1 MGLMILMSKHQETV
15 SFIWNVANLIRD
27 TFKRGEYADVIL
39 PFTVLRRVDCVIRP
53 TQEAVRKQYLELHG
67 KIDNIDPLLRKT
79 SGVAFYNTSKFNFDR
94 LLDDHANI
102 YSNFM
107 AYYNAFSDE
116 MREEVLDNF
125 KFRAVIED
133 LNKNNLLYMVVEKF
147 SNINLH
153 PDELSNHEM
162 GYVFEELIRKFNE
175 ANNENPG
182 EHFTPREIIRLMVD
196 LMLVTEDE
204 KLKQPN
210 IISSIYDPCCGTGG
224 MLTITKERIMEKNP
238 TADIHLFGQEL
249 NQKTYAVT
257 KSDMLMMN
265 PDGVDA
271 ARIQQGSSLSK
282 DEFHNEKFHYLI
294 ANPPYGKNWDM
305 DKKFVTAEHNEG
317 ERGRFAP
324 GLPRSSDGQ
333 MLFMLSM
340 LSKMRTVS
348 KGGSRVAIVMNG
360 SPLFTGD
367 ANSGESEIRRYIF
380 ENDLL
385 ETLVAVPEQ
394 IFYNTGIATYVW
406 ILTNRKS
413 DHRKGKVQLIDASGE
428 DFWKPMR
435 KSLGSK
441 RREMDESHIAKVLDL
456 YNAFEDNTDNSKIYP
471 NSYFGYRKVT
481 VDRPLQL
488 NLQTSIERMQLL
500 ENEKQF
506 TKLDITDQ
514 AAYKELLESLPE
526 KLYMSREEF
535 AKDLMT
541 EAKSRELKISAL
553 LKKAMI
559 NALGERDSD
568 AEICK
573 DSKGKPEADSSLRD
587 TERVPLDMDIDDYI
601 EIEVLPHVPDAWVNT
616 TKSGCDK
623 TTGDVGK
630 VGYEINFNRYF
641 YVYTPPRPLEEI
653 EGEILGLQKEI
664 NDLMGKLFD

>member
-1 MGLMILMSKHQETV
+1 MSKHQETV

-53 TQEAVRKQYLELHG
+53 TQDAVRKQYLDLHG
-67 KIDNIDPLLRKT
+67 KIDNLDPLLRKT

-116 MREEVLDNF
+116 MREEVLDSF
-125 KFRAVIED
+125 KFRNVIED
-133 LNKNNLLYMVVEKF
+133 LNKNNLLYMVIERF
-147 SNINLH
+147 SNVNLH

-196 LMLVTEDE
+196 LMFVTEDE
-204 KLKQPN
+204 KLKQSN
-210 IISSIYDPCCGTGG
+210 IISTIYDPCCGTGG
-224 MLTITKERIMEKNP
+224 MLTIAKERILEKNP
-238 TADIHLFGQEL
+238 TADVHLFGQEL

-257 KSDMLMMN
+257 KSDLLMLN

-271 ARIQQGSSLSK
+271 ARIQRYSSLSR
-282 DEFHNEKFHYLI
+282 DAFPNEKFHYLI

-305 DKKFVTAEHNEG
+305 DKKDVTAEHAEG

-333 MLFMLSM
+333 MLFMLNL
-340 LSKMRTVS
+340 LSKMRPVS

-367 ANSGESEIRRYIF
+367 ANGGESEIRRYIF

-394 IFYNTGIATYVW
+394 IFYNTGIATYIW
-406 ILTNRKS
+406 ILTNRKA

-435 KSLGSK
+435 KSLGDK
-441 RREMDESHIAKVLDL
+441 RREMDESHIAKVLET
-456 YNAFEDNTDNSKIYP
+456 YHAYEDNTDVSKVYP

-488 NLQTSIERMQLL
+488 NVQTSAERMVRL

-506 TKLDITDQ
+506 TKLDESEQ
-514 AAYKELLESLPE
+514 LAYRNMLEALPS
-526 KLYMSREEF
+526 KLYVSRDEF
-535 AKDLMT
+535 VKDLT
-541 EAKSRELKISAL
+541 AEAKSRGLKVSAP
-553 LKKAMI
+553 LKKAI
-559 NALGERDSD
+559 LNALGERDAN
-568 AEICK
+568 AEVCK
-573 DSKGKPEADSSLRD
+573 DSKGKPEADSNLRD
-587 TERVPLDMDIDDYI
+587 TERVPLDVDIDDYMD
-601 EIEVLPHVPDAWVNT
+601 IEVLPHVPDAWVNT
-616 TKSGCDK
+616 SKSGLDK
-623 TTGDVGK
+623 VTGEVGK

-653 EGEILGLQKEI
+653 EGEILQLQKEI
-664 NDLMGKLFD
+664 NDLMGQLFD

>member
-1 MGLMILMSKHQETV
+1 
-15 SFIWNVANLIRD
+15 
-27 TFKRGEYADVIL
+27 
-39 PFTVLRRVDCVIRP
+39 
-53 TQEAVRKQYLELHG
+53 
-67 KIDNIDPLLRKT
+67 
-79 SGVAFYNTSKFNFDR
+79 
-94 LLDDHANI
+94 
-102 YSNFM
+102 M

-125 KFRAVIED
+125 KFRNVIED
-133 LNKNNLLYMVVEKF
+133 LNKNNLLYMVIERF
-147 SNINLH
+147 SNVNLH
-153 PDELSNHEM
+153 PSELSNHEM

-196 LMLVTEDE
+196 LMFVTEDE
-204 KLKQPN
+204 KLKQSN

-224 MLTITKERIMEKNP
+224 MLTIAKERILEKNP
-238 TADIHLFGQEL
+238 TADVHLFGQEL

-257 KSDMLMMN
+257 KSDMLMLN

-282 DEFHNEKFHYLI
+282 DAFQNEKFHYLI

-305 DKKFVTAEHNEG
+305 DKKDVTAEHAEG

-333 MLFMLSM
+333 MLFMLSL
-340 LSKMRTVS
+340 LSKMRPVS

-367 ANSGESEIRRYIF
+367 ANGGESEIRRYIF

-394 IFYNTGIATYVW
+394 IFYNTGIATYIW
-406 ILTNRKS
+406 ILTNRKA

-435 KSLGSK
+435 KSLGDK
-441 RREMDESHIAKVLDL
+441 RREMDESHIAKVLET
-456 YNAFEDNTDNSKIYP
+456 YHAYEDNTDVSKVYP

-488 NLQTSIERMQLL
+488 NVQTSAERMGRL

-506 TKLDITDQ
+506 TKLDESEQ
-514 AAYKELLESLPE
+514 LAYRNMLEALPS
-526 KLYMSREEF
+526 KLYMSRDEF
-535 AKDLMT
+535 LRDLT
-541 EAKSRELKISAL
+541 AEAKSRGLKVAAP
-553 LKKAMI
+553 LKKAI
-559 NALGERDSD
+559 LNALGERDAN
-568 AEICK
+568 AEVCK
-573 DSKGKPEADSSLRD
+573 DSKGKPEADSNLRD
-587 TERVPLDMDIDDYI
+587 TERVPLDVDIDDYMD
-601 EIEVLPHVPDAWVNT
+601 IEVLPHVPDAWVNT
-616 TKSGCDK
+616 SKSGLDK
-623 TTGDVGK
+623 VTGEVGK

-653 EGEILGLQKEI
+653 EGEILQLQKEI
-664 NDLMGKLFD
+664 NDLMGQLFD

>member
-1 MGLMILMSKHQETV
+1 MSKHQQTV

-53 TQEAVRKQYLELHG
+53 TQDAVRKQFLELRG
-67 KIDNIDPLLRKT
+67 QIDNLDPLLRKT
-79 SGVAFYNTSKFNFDR
+79 AGVAFYNTSKFNFDR

-125 KFRAVIED
+125 KFRNVIED
-133 LNKNNLLYMVVEKF
+133 LNKNNLLYMVIERF
-147 SNINLH
+147 SNIDLH

-204 KLKQPN
+204 KLKQSN

-224 MLTITKERIMEKNP
+224 MLTIAKERILQKNP
-238 TADIHLFGQEL
+238 TADVHLFGQEL

-257 KSDMLMMN
+257 KSDMLMLN

-282 DEFHNEKFHYLI
+282 DAFSNKTFHYLI
-294 ANPPYGKNWDM
+294 ANPPYGKNWDL
-305 DKKFVTAEHNEG
+305 DKKDVTSEHAEG
-317 ERGRFAP
+317 QRGRFAP

-333 MLFMLSM
+333 MLFMLSL
-340 LSKMRTVS
+340 LSKMRPES

-367 ANSGESEIRRYIF
+367 ANGGESEIRRYIF

-394 IFYNTGIATYVW
+394 MFYNTGIATYIW
-406 ILTNRKS
+406 ILTNRKA

-435 KSLGSK
+435 KSLGDK
-441 RREMDESHIAKVLDL
+441 RREMDESHIGKVLET
-456 YNAFEDNTDNSKIYP
+456 YHAYEDNTDVSKIYP

-488 NLQTSIERMQLL
+488 NVQTSAERMGRL
-500 ENEKQF
+500 EHEKQF
-506 TKLDITDQ
+506 TKLDESDQ
-514 AAYKELLESLPE
+514 LAYRNMLETLPN
-526 KLYMSREEF
+526 KLYMSRDEF
-535 AKDLMT
+535 VKDLMA
-541 EAKSRELKISAL
+541 EAKSRGLKVPAP
-553 LKKAMI
+553 LKKAI
-559 NALGERDSD
+559 LNALGERDAN
-568 AEICK
+568 AEVCK
-573 DSKGKPEADSSLRD
+573 DSKGNPEADSNSL
-587 TERVPLDMDIDDYI
+587 
-601 EIEVLPHVPDAWVNT
+601 
-616 TKSGCDK
+616 
-623 TTGDVGK
+623 
-630 VGYEINFNRYF
+630 
-641 YVYTPPRPLEEI
+641 
-653 EGEILGLQKEI
+653 
-664 NDLMGKLFD
+664 